1 LNRGWR
7 NMYCVKWRL
16 YAESCADT
24 VVLGGGWSDR
34 EVGTASQAAEKGEK
48 GKWEVKILQLL

>member
-1 LNRGWR
+1 
-7 NMYCVKWRL
+7 MYCVKGRL

-24 VVLGGGWSDR
+24 VVLGGGWSDG